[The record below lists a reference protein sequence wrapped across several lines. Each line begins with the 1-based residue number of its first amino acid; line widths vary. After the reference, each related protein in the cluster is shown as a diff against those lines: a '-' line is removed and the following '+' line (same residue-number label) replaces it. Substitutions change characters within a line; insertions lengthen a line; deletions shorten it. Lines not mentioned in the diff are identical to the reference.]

1 MSTILRPFGR
11 TGLMV
16 SPVTLGT
23 MEFGSKV
30 DDAEAGKLFAQALDA
45 GVNVFDTAN
54 VYAGGRS
61 EEILGQ
67 LIGSMRDR
75 LILGTK
81 FAVPTDSL
89 DPNSG
94 GAGCVAPHGDRRLRG
109 QPTSTRHR
117 LHRPVLHPSTVHPD
131 RDR

>member
-1 MSTILRPFGR
+1 MTTILRPFGR

-30 DDAEAGKLFAQALDA
+30 DEAEAGKLFAQALDA

-61 EEILGQ
+61 EEILG
-67 LIGSMRDR
+67 
-75 LILGTK
+75 
-81 FAVPTDSL
+81 
-89 DPNSG
+89 
-94 GAGCVAPHGDRRLRG
+94 
-109 QPTSTRHR
+109 RH
-117 LHRPVLHPSTVHPD
+117 
-131 RDR
+131 